1 MAVARPIRMLG
12 AACIVLVLFMI
23 FQLNKEPELSK
34 GDNVGGLKSDPLLA
48 REYRL
53 DSYCLR

>member
-12 AACIVLVLFMI
+12 AACIVLILFMI
-23 FQLNKEPELSK
+23 FQLNKEPVSPK

-48 REYRL
+48 RAYRL
-53 DSYCLR
+53 DFYCLR